1 MGDHKAQM
9 AARWLWV
16 VLVVAGAAS
25 VSVTDEVGSTS
36 RLLNADL
43 DQPLMSVLGREDVR
57 LAVRNVKVDSAS
69 RRPLAD
75 LQLEIDLGMADLG
88 GDDLG
93 MANLLTSE
101 EDLGE
106 ERRFDFEPN
115 KKEAQNMDVQK
126 ILGYDKLLD
135 ETEANYL
142 AATDI
147 VIKSKLKWQTDSIIN
162 LLRAACTRYIQIL
175 KPELWSPLKQK
186 LRTAKYTVFVTC
198 GKLLHTEKPIT
209 NSTGVN
215 HKDAIAAAKADLIA
229 AKALNQTDQI
239 ELAAKTLTSATKASA
254 ESKEAADAESAALEA
269 AKSKE
274 SAAAAAAAKVAA
286 AQAKKAKEAAYKQA
300 YLDGTV
306 EPPEYGTGRM
316 GWILKE
322 KDEKRKEKIL
332 QKLGPEERA
341 AEVQRR
347 TAAKAAKAA
356 AAKKAAEKAAKKA
369 AKKAAEKAAKTAA
382 KKAAE
387 KAAKT

>member
-1 MGDHKAQM
+1 
-9 AARWLWV
+9 
-16 VLVVAGAAS
+16 
-25 VSVTDEVGSTS
+25 
-36 RLLNADL
+36 
-43 DQPLMSVLGREDVR
+43 
-57 LAVRNVKVDSAS
+57 
-69 RRPLAD
+69 
-75 LQLEIDLGMADLG
+75 MADLG

-115 KKEAQNMDVQK
+115 KEEAQNMDVQK

-147 VIKSKLKWQTDSIIN
+147 VIKSKLKWQTDSIMN

-175 KPELWSPLKQK
+175 KPELWS
-186 LRTAKYTVFVTC
+186 
-198 GKLLHTEKPIT
+198 
-209 NSTGVN
+209 
-215 HKDAIAAAKADLIA
+215 
-229 AKALNQTDQI
+229 ALNQTDQI

-300 YLDGTV
+300 YL
-306 EPPEYGTGRM
+306 
-316 GWILKE
+316 
-322 KDEKRKEKIL
+322 
-332 QKLGPEERA
+332 A
-341 AEVQRR
+341 AER
-347 TAAKAAKAA
+347 
-356 AAKKAAEKAAKKA
+356 
-369 AKKAAEKAAKTAA
+369 
-382 KKAAE
+382 
-387 KAAKT
+387 

>member
-1 MGDHKAQM
+1 MGQSTWGDHKAQM

-43 DQPLMSVLGREDVR
+43 DQSLMSVLGREDVR

-75 LQLEIDLGMADLG
+75 LQMEIDLGMADLG

-115 KKEAQNMDVQK
+115 KEEAQNMDVQK

-147 VIKSKLKWQTDSIIN
+147 VIKSKLKWQTDSIMK
-162 LLRAACTRYIQIL
+162 LLRAACTRYIRIL

-198 GKLLHTEKPIT
+198 GKLLHTEKPITNSTNST

-306 EPPEYGTGRM
+306 EPP
-316 GWILKE
+316 
-322 KDEKRKEKIL
+322 
-332 QKLGPEERA
+332 
-341 AEVQRR
+341 
-347 TAAKAAKAA
+347 
-356 AAKKAAEKAAKKA
+356 
-369 AKKAAEKAAKTAA
+369 
-382 KKAAE
+382 
-387 KAAKT
+387 

>member
-1 MGDHKAQM
+1 MGQSTWGDHKAQM

-43 DQPLMSVLGREDVR
+43 DQSLMSVLGREDVR

-75 LQLEIDLGMADLG
+75 LQMEIDLGMADLG

-115 KKEAQNMDVQK
+115 KEEAQNMDVQK

-147 VIKSKLKWQTDSIIN
+147 VIKSKLKWQTDSIMN

-186 LRTAKYTVFVTC
+186 LRTAKYTVFVTFR
-198 GKLLHTEKPIT
+198 KLQRNQKKQRTRKVQHWRQQSRRNQQRLLRLRRSRQHRRRRRRRRHTSRHIWQQ
-209 NSTGVN
+209 SVN
-215 HKDAIAAAKADLIA
+215 
-229 AKALNQTDQI
+229 
-239 ELAAKTLTSATKASA
+239 
-254 ESKEAADAESAALEA
+254 ESCK
-269 AKSKE
+269 
-274 SAAAAAAAKVAA
+274 
-286 AQAKKAKEAAYKQA
+286 
-300 YLDGTV
+300 
-306 EPPEYGTGRM
+306 
-316 GWILKE
+316 
-322 KDEKRKEKIL
+322 
-332 QKLGPEERA
+332 
-341 AEVQRR
+341 
-347 TAAKAAKAA
+347 
-356 AAKKAAEKAAKKA
+356 
-369 AKKAAEKAAKTAA
+369 
-382 KKAAE
+382 
-387 KAAKT
+387 

>member
-9 AARWLWV
+9 AARWFWV

-43 DQPLMSVLGREDVR
+43 DQSLMSVLGREDVR

-75 LQLEIDLGMADLG
+75 LQMEIDLGMADLG

-115 KKEAQNMDVQK
+115 KEEAQNMDVQK

-147 VIKSKLKWQTDSIIN
+147 VIKSKLKWQTDSIMN

-198 GKLLHTEKPIT
+198 GELLHTEKPITNSTNST

-215 HKDAIAAAKADLIA
+215 HKDAIAASKADLIA

-254 ESKEAADAESAALEA
+254 ESKEAALEA

-300 YLDGTV
+300 YL
-306 EPPEYGTGRM
+306 
-316 GWILKE
+316 
-322 KDEKRKEKIL
+322 
-332 QKLGPEERA
+332 A
-341 AEVQRR
+341 ADR
-347 TAAKAAKAA
+347 
-356 AAKKAAEKAAKKA
+356 
-369 AKKAAEKAAKTAA
+369 
-382 KKAAE
+382 
-387 KAAKT
+387 

>member
-9 AARWLWV
+9 AARWFWV

-43 DQPLMSVLGREDVR
+43 DQSLMSVLGREDVR

-75 LQLEIDLGMADLG
+75 LQMEIDLGMADLG

-115 KKEAQNMDVQK
+115 KEEAQNMDVQK

-147 VIKSKLKWQTDSIIN
+147 VIKSKLKWQTDSIMN

-198 GKLLHTEKPIT
+198 GELLHTEKPITNST

-300 YLDGTV
+300 YL
-306 EPPEYGTGRM
+306 
-316 GWILKE
+316 
-322 KDEKRKEKIL
+322 
-332 QKLGPEERA
+332 A
-341 AEVQRR
+341 AER
-347 TAAKAAKAA
+347 
-356 AAKKAAEKAAKKA
+356 
-369 AKKAAEKAAKTAA
+369 
-382 KKAAE
+382 
-387 KAAKT
+387 

>member
-9 AARWLWV
+9 AARWFWV

-43 DQPLMSVLGREDVR
+43 DQSLMSVLGREDVR

-75 LQLEIDLGMADLG
+75 LQMEIDLGMADLG

-115 KKEAQNMDVQK
+115 KEEAQNMDVQK

-147 VIKSKLKWQTDSIIN
+147 VIKSKLKWQTDSIMN

-198 GKLLHTEKPIT
+198 GELLHTEKPITNSTNST

-254 ESKEAADAESAALEA
+254 DAESAALEA

-300 YLDGTV
+300 YL
-306 EPPEYGTGRM
+306 
-316 GWILKE
+316 
-322 KDEKRKEKIL
+322 
-332 QKLGPEERA
+332 A
-341 AEVQRR
+341 ADR
-347 TAAKAAKAA
+347 
-356 AAKKAAEKAAKKA
+356 
-369 AKKAAEKAAKTAA
+369 
-382 KKAAE
+382 
-387 KAAKT
+387 